1 MISAM
6 RQFDFDSVDL
16 DAMARSGTVKWSAF
30 PNSSDYPEAI
40 GMWLAE
46 MDLGIAPE
54 VRDFIVGCA
63 DRGDFGYVSDE
74 WRKRT
79 VGATIAWARDFGWEI
94 SPERTFLSPDVLTG
108 LRISI
113 DRFTSAGSPVIVP
126 TPAYMPFLTLP
137 HEHDRDVIEV
147 PSALGEDGLWRLDY
161 EGIEAAFARG
171 AELLVLCNPWNPAG
185 RCLTRGELER
195 LARIVDAAG
204 GRVFEDCV
212 HLPLLLD
219 GAEAAVYGALDV
231 ASRHTVT
238 AVAASK
244 GWNIPGLKCA
254 QIVFADD
261 GDAAAFAP
269 HAHAVSAVASTLG
282 VQTAAVCYEEA
293 GEWNRQLRGYLSG
306 NRDLLEA
313 RVAAWDGVR
322 MGRVEGTYIAFL
334 DFAQLAERGAFGDL
348 TPAQFFA
355 RHAGVTLTEGRSCG
369 RGFESSCRMIFAT
382 STAILTEALNRM
394 ERTRGVRKTEPLVRD
409 VTSHAVMGGVKVS
422 EIAYLAGTTVR
433 TVRWY
438 HRIGLLSIPEG
449 RPRDYGFDHLARLVH
464 IRWLAQSGM
473 SLKAVGQIL
482 DGSPEADARDDL
494 DSALARIDE
503 EIRSLKAQRER
514 IAGLRELAG
523 SGAKLSPIPASL
535 DQFYARVREHL
546 TDPEQI
552 EILDRDRVLA
562 ALGGTSYTLPDL
574 VGVHVTEADVAKT
587 AEAIELFAQARRAAD
602 SDDLAR
608 LVDRF
613 LDIYTELAERIAGQ
627 GFAEAF
633 ASANDGPGLDR
644 LLTALR
650 VAYPDGRQ
658 QAFIELCLRKL
669 AIPSLGELGG
679 AEPDRTGTAPT
690 RAVDRAGT
698 D

>member
-79 VGATIAWARDFGWEI
+79 VGATIAWARGFGWEI

-254 QIVFADD
+254 QIVFADE

-269 HAHAVSAVASTLG
+269 HAHAVSGVASTLG
-282 VQTAAVCYEEA
+282 VQAAAVCYEEA

-355 RHAGVTLTEGRSCG
+355 RRAGVTLTEGRSCG

-394 ERTRGVRKTEPLVRD
+394 ER
-409 VTSHAVMGGVKVS
+409 A
-422 EIAYLAGTTVR
+422 LAG
-433 TVRWY
+433 
-438 HRIGLLSIPEG
+438 
-449 RPRDYGFDHLARLVH
+449 
-464 IRWLAQSGM
+464 
-473 SLKAVGQIL
+473 
-482 DGSPEADARDDL
+482 
-494 DSALARIDE
+494 
-503 EIRSLKAQRER
+503 
-514 IAGLRELAG
+514 
-523 SGAKLSPIPASL
+523 
-535 DQFYARVREHL
+535 
-546 TDPEQI
+546 
-552 EILDRDRVLA
+552 
-562 ALGGTSYTLPDL
+562 
-574 VGVHVTEADVAKT
+574 
-587 AEAIELFAQARRAAD
+587 
-602 SDDLAR
+602 
-608 LVDRF
+608 
-613 LDIYTELAERIAGQ
+613 
-627 GFAEAF
+627 
-633 ASANDGPGLDR
+633 
-644 LLTALR
+644 
-650 VAYPDGRQ
+650 
-658 QAFIELCLRKL
+658 
-669 AIPSLGELGG
+669 
-679 AEPDRTGTAPT
+679 
-690 RAVDRAGT
+690 
-698 D
+698 